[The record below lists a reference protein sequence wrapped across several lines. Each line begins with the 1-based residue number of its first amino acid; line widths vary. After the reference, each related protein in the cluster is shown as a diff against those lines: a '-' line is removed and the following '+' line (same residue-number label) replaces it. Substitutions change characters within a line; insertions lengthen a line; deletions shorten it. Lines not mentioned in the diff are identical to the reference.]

1 MNLVELKKMKISE
14 LTNLAKE
21 YNIEGASRMPKQDL
35 VFALLQ
41 AQSAASTTSFARTG
55 SNSTYC
61 TAASRYGSSIT
72 NDANRPCHKWPRQ
85 PSRKLIIRVYRRWTS
100 ATA

>member
-41 AQSAASTTSFARTG
+41 AQSEQNG
-55 SNSTYC
+55 LI
-61 TAASRYGSSIT
+61 YGEGVPEG
-72 NDANRPCHKWPRQ
+72 A
-85 PSRKLIIRVYRRWTS
+85 
-100 ATA
+100 